1 MGQGLNIALTGFMG
15 TGKSTVGRRL
25 ARDLGLKF
33 LDIDDL
39 IEKEAGMSV
48 KEIFGT
54 LGEASFRRTE
64 SEVIVKLRQGSFGS
78 GIVLSTG
85 GGAVADPVNRK
96 RLRQWGV
103 LVCLT
108 ASVDEILRRVGGRD
122 DRPLLSGPDR
132 RGTAERLL
140 AERREA
146 YAEADFTVDTTSA
159 GIEEVVERIKGFL
172 KDRR

>member
-1 MGQGLNIALTGFMG
+1 MGERLNIALTGFMG

-39 IEKEAGMSV
+39 IEKEAGLPV
-48 KEIFGT
+48 KEIFRT

-64 SEVIVKLRQGSFGS
+64 SEVIEKLRDGSFGT

-85 GGAVADPVNRK
+85 GGAVVDPLNRK
-96 RLRQWGV
+96 RLRDWGV

-108 ASVDEILRRVGGRD
+108 ASLDEILRRVGNRD
-122 DRPLLSGPDR
+122 DRPLLSGPDS
-132 RGTAERLL
+132 RGTAERLM
-140 AERREA
+140 AERQEA
-146 YAEADFTVDTTSA
+146 YSEADFTVDTTSA
-159 GIEEVVERIKGFL
+159 KVEDVVERIKGFL
-172 KDRR
+172 EKRR